1 MTREDALD
9 LIQKLFNLGDK
20 ERNNSDQEAELAIL
34 KAQKLMAKYD
44 ISIEE
49 QEEEKIQKEAEK
61 TYYQIRRTINTKNLD
76 LDLCIVA
83 EQHRP
88 VYLWESLKDGQIYE
102 GYVVHKFDNN
112 TYIFNA
118 SVKGVNEFKLKKFTL
133 DNIKQIK
140 NK

>member
-1 MTREDALD
+1 MVVDDIT
-9 LIQKLFNLGDK
+9 
-20 ERNNSDQEAELAIL
+20 
-34 KAQKLMAKYD
+34 YD
-44 ISIEE
+44 IDNRDIEREMYIQDLEEEAQEEQDIADKAEE

-61 TYYQIRRTINTKNLD
+61 TYYQTRRTINAKNLD
-76 LDLCIVA
+76 LDLCIKD
-83 EQHRP
+83 EQLRP

-102 GYVVHKFDNN
+102 GGVVHKFDNN

-118 SVKGVNEFKLKKFTL
+118 SVKGSNEFKLKKFIL